1 MKFTVWHSS
10 ESFADWLIDHTDLR
24 HHDCEK
30 RRLPESDASKP
41 RSFHAVPDHLKKVL
55 YLDASDIV
63 VELGSEPILTIEESK
78 EAGTGHNAFQRFS
91 RLAAAA
97 ENGIPS
103 FYVYPEA
110 VAISRKGGSG
120 RPASVKWDVLNPL
133 AFKALRRLEDIFG
146 TPALL
151 FFYPSRYP
159 EAIEPG
165 TAVANKGLKIFR
177 GTAKYA
183 ACPEIDASMRDLF
196 ACVNRLLSSGISP
209 SGKPSPD
216 LGNWPEFRTRRE
228 WRDRL
233 WHERSDGKSEDEMSP
248 LSAVRMVPT
257 SLVLDFIRRKT
268 GVSHIDGILPS
279 RAETAIYQIDAS
291 FRGDPYPGALSVIDY
306 LKCRT
311 GRTFEERWCNLV
323 MAWGTL
329 DVNET
334 KIDLTGD
341 QRAEDFCGDV
351 RNLESRNLLTKTY
364 DEIKR
369 SREIPRYYMQAR
381 YGSMFSRSKHIRVY
395 SYFCDAILFP
405 DGALWREG

>member
-24 HHDCEK
+24 NHDCEK
-30 RRLPESDASKP
+30 RKLPESDASKP
-41 RSFHAVPDHLKKVL
+41 KDFHAVPDHLKKVL
-55 YLDASDIV
+55 YLDAPDIV
-63 VELGSEPILTIEESK
+63 VEVGSEPILTIEESK

-120 RPASVKWDVLNPL
+120 RPATVKWDVLNPL

-146 TPALL
+146 APALL

-159 EAIEPG
+159 EVIEPG
-165 TAVANKGLKIFR
+165 SAVANKGLKIFR
-177 GTAKYA
+177 GKPKYA
-183 ACPEIDASMRDLF
+183 ACPEIDGSMRDLF
-196 ACVNRLLSSGISP
+196 ACVNRLLSSGIP
-209 SGKPSPD
+209 AGKPSPD
-216 LGNWPEFRTRRE
+216 LGNWPEFRARRE

-233 WHERSDGKSEDEMSP
+233 WHERSAGKSEDEMSP
-248 LSAVRMVPT
+248 LSAVSMVPT
-257 SLVLDFIRRKT
+257 SFVIDLIRRKT
-268 GVSHIDGILPS
+268 GVSHVAGILPS
-279 RAETAIYQIDAS
+279 RPETAIYRVDAS
-291 FRGDPYPGALSVIDY
+291 FRGDPYPGALAVIDY

-311 GRTFEERWCNLV
+311 GRTFEERWCNLA
-323 MAWGTL
+323 MAWGAL
-329 DVNET
+329 DVKET

-341 QRAEDFCGDV
+341 QQVEDFCGAV
-351 RNLESRNLLTKTY
+351 RNLENRNLLTKSY
-364 DEIKR
+364 AEIKH

>member
-1 MKFTVWHSS
+1 MKFTIWHSS

-24 HHDCEK
+24 KHDCEK
-30 RRLPESDASKP
+30 KRLPESDASKP
-41 RSFHAVPDHLKKVL
+41 KDFHAVPDHLKKVL
-55 YLDASDIV
+55 YLDAPDIV

-110 VAISRKGGSG
+110 VAISRNGGTG
-120 RPASVKWDVLNPL
+120 RSATVKWDVLNPL

-151 FFYPSRYP
+151 FFYPSHYP
-159 EAIEPG
+159 EAIMSG
-165 TAVANKGLKIFR
+165 SALVNKGLKLFR
-177 GTAKYA
+177 GSSKYV
-183 ACPEIDASMRDLF
+183 ACPEIDDSMRDMF
-196 ACVNRLLSSGISP
+196 ACVNRLLSSGIS
-209 SGKPSPD
+209 STGKPSAKIR
-216 LGNWPEFRTRRE
+216 NWPEFRARRE

-233 WHERSDGKSEDEMSP
+233 WHERSAGRSEDEMSP

-257 SLVLDFIRRKT
+257 TQILDFIRRKT
-268 GVSHIDGILPS
+268 GVSRVAGILPT
-279 RAETAIYQIDAS
+279 RPETAVYQVDAA
-291 FRGDPYPGALSVIDY
+291 FRGDPYPGSLSVIDY

-323 MAWGTL
+323 MAWGALETGP
-329 DVNET
+329 T
-334 KIDLTGD
+334 KIDLTGS
-341 QRAEDFCGDV
+341 QRIEDFCGAV
-351 RNLESRNLLTKTY
+351 RNLESRNLLTKSY